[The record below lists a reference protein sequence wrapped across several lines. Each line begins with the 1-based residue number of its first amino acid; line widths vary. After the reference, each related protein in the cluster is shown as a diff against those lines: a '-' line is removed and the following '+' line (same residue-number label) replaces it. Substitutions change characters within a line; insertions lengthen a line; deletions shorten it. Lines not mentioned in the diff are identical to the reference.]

1 MEGPCC
7 ANDGGEGG
15 GGLHGEEGS
24 VLKAKAAGGGGMVVV
39 QHCGENGVPGVRE
52 RKRDCEWDGKR
63 GPVLLLHVLLRLLL
77 LLCAPLCV
85 LVSASLLLCER
96 DGCAGGRS
104 SRVRGCVRDG
114 EEVCKK
120 HARNTVRPGG
130 YFYRMFV
137 SGYCV

>member
-1 MEGPCC
+1 
-7 ANDGGEGG
+7 
-15 GGLHGEEGS
+15 
-24 VLKAKAAGGGGMVVV
+24 MVVV

-104 SRVRGCVRDG
+104 SRVCECRPRRRRGY
-114 EEVCKK
+114 
-120 HARNTVRPGG
+120 ARNTLGTQCVRADV
-130 YFYRMFV
+130 YIECLFQVIVLSQAVVEFV
-137 SGYCV
+137 CERVST